1 MKVILAKHHGFC
13 YGVKRAVKIAQDS
26 VSLEGK
32 AYTLGPIIH
41 NPQMVEKLA
50 NEGIG
55 MVHSL
60 DDIRQGTVIVRSHGV
75 GPKVYEQAEEKGLT
89 LVDATC
95 PHVKKAQMA
104 AYELSEAGYQVIIV
118 GEKSHP
124 EVKSIFEWSKNRAII
139 IEHEAELNDIV
150 FLNKVGVVAQTTF
163 SGEEFQKIV
172 NSLIERVENVKVER
186 TICNATE
193 KRQEAAME
201 LANQVDMMIVIG
213 GKNSANTTRLAEL
226 CLKKNKHTYHIE
238 TVNEINDN
246 WFNKGINTIGI
257 TAGASTPDWLIEEVY
272 HKMNQMENFLG
283 DDLKEIQQG
292 DIVQGKI
299 ISIYNNEVFV
309 DIGYKSEGIIPINEL
324 AFPQPENI
332 EDIIKIGDKIDVF
345 VVEVDGKNGLVLSKI
360 RADKVVAWDKI
371 KDAMLNKT
379 VLELKVL
386 EAVKAGLVLSVFG
399 LRGFV
404 PASQIDLHYIE
415 DLTQYVGNA
424 YSFIIIEVDKDKQK
438 VILSRRSLLEIEKAK
453 KENEL
458 FDSLAINQILEGSVK
473 RFVKYGAFI
482 DIGGFDGLLHISDM
496 AWHRV
501 KDPAEIMSIG
511 DIVKVMV
518 TKIDK
523 EARRISLSLKDIVR
537 DPWLDKVDLIKEG
550 MIVQGKVTKLM
561 DFGAFVK
568 FNGALEGLVRLNE
581 LTEKR
586 IHKAEEVVNIGD
598 DLKVKVI
605 QIDRKNKRIGLSLLQ
620 VKQDAEREEFKKYI
634 QHQEAVNDTLGDK
647 FGHLFKN
654 FSD

>member
-50 NEGIG
+50 NEGVG

-150 FLNKVGVVAQTTF
+150 FFNKVGVVAQTTF

-172 NSLIERVENVKVER
+172 DSLIERVENVKVER

-193 KRQEAAME
+193 KRQEAAVE

-345 VVEVDGKNGLVLSKI
+345 VVEVDGKNGLLLSKI

-523 EARRISLSLKDIVR
+523 EAKRISLSLKDIVR

>member
-50 NEGIG
+50 NEGVG

-150 FLNKVGVVAQTTF
+150 FFNKVGVVAQTTF

-172 NSLIERVENVKVER
+172 DSLIERVENVKVER

-193 KRQEAAME
+193 KRQEAAVE

-272 HKMNQMENFLG
+272 HKMNQMENFSG

-523 EARRISLSLKDIVR
+523 EAKRISLSLKDIVR

>member
-50 NEGIG
+50 NEGVG

-150 FLNKVGVVAQTTF
+150 FFNKVGVVAQTTF

-458 FDSLAINQILEGSVK
+458 FDSLAINQIFEGSVK

>member
-50 NEGIG
+50 NEGVG

-647 FGHLFKN
+647 FGHLFKK

>member
-50 NEGIG
+50 NEGVG

>member
-50 NEGIG
+50 NEGVG

-150 FLNKVGVVAQTTF
+150 FFNKVGVVAQTTF

-172 NSLIERVENVKVER
+172 DSLIERVENVKVER

-193 KRQEAAME
+193 KRQEAAVE

-332 EDIIKIGDKIDVF
+332 EDIIKIGGKIDVF

-523 EARRISLSLKDIVR
+523 EAKRISLSLKDIVR

>member
-13 YGVKRAVKIAQDS
+13 YGVKRAVKIAQDR

-50 NEGIG
+50 NEGVG

>member
-50 NEGIG
+50 NEGVG

-620 VKQDAEREEFKKYI
+620 VKQDAEWEEFKKYI

>member
-50 NEGIG
+50 NEGVG

-139 IEHEAELNDIV
+139 IEHEVELNDIV
-150 FLNKVGVVAQTTF
+150 FFNKVGVVAQTTF

-193 KRQEAAME
+193 KRQEAAVE

-386 EAVKAGLVLSVFG
+386 KAVKAGLVLSVFG

>member
-50 NEGIG
+50 NEGVG

-150 FLNKVGVVAQTTF
+150 FFNKVGVVAQTTF

>member
-50 NEGIG
+50 NEGVG

-150 FLNKVGVVAQTTF
+150 FFNKVGVVAQTTF

-172 NSLIERVENVKVER
+172 DSLIERVENVKVER

-193 KRQEAAME
+193 KRQEAAVE

-345 VVEVDGKNGLVLSKI
+345 VIEVDGKNGLLLSKI

-523 EARRISLSLKDIVR
+523 EAKRISLSLKDIVR

>member
-50 NEGIG
+50 NEGVG

-150 FLNKVGVVAQTTF
+150 FFNKVGVVAQTTF

-172 NSLIERVENVKVER
+172 DSLIERVENVKVER

-193 KRQEAAME
+193 KRQEAAVE

-523 EARRISLSLKDIVR
+523 EAKRISLSLKDIVR

>member
-50 NEGIG
+50 NEGVG

-150 FLNKVGVVAQTTF
+150 FFNKVGVVAQTTF

-193 KRQEAAME
+193 KRQEAAVE

-523 EARRISLSLKDIVR
+523 EAKRISLSLKDIVR

>member
-50 NEGIG
+50 NEGVG

-150 FLNKVGVVAQTTF
+150 FFNKVGVVAQTTF

-172 NSLIERVENVKVER
+172 DSLIERVENVKVER

-193 KRQEAAME
+193 KRQEAAVE

-523 EARRISLSLKDIVR
+523 EAKRISLSLKDIVR

-581 LTEKR
+581 LTERR

>member
-50 NEGIG
+50 NEGVG

-257 TAGASTPDWLIEEVY
+257 TAGASTPDRLIEEVY